1 MTKLTAKKIENAL
14 PRKKEY
20 KLHDGDGLFLR
31 VRPSGAKSWLF
42 SFSLPNDSKLIRMTL
57 GSVKN
62 ISLKEARARLPELH
76 DQVSQGIDPRY
87 ARAAKQAENT
97 SAITMQ
103 KLFNDWIEFVKLAG
117 EITPAWIKR
126 HEDRWRLHLRKKLGN
141 LFAKDVTR
149 AHLASALDVMTR
161 KGIKEETRKALT
173 TLNLMLDYGLT
184 RHSIESNPARM
195 LKPKDFAAS
204 ANRSRDRVLNLSELK
219 MLWQTLDRAI
229 YLKTTKEYKPAM
241 NPVITTAIK
250 LLILTGARRTE
261 VAAMR
266 WDELNIE
273 NSTWL
278 LPASRTKNR
287 QAHTVYLST
296 IAINFINDLRK
307 LTGHSEFVFDNGSGR
322 IHSDSLTSAIN
333 RLTKVPDDPK
343 SMKRAS
349 TAPLSDMKPFSVHDI
364 RRSAATAWGEYLKVK
379 PHVIEQMLNHQPLNK
394 LVAIYQR
401 ATYSE
406 EQKAAWLAWGEMVEH
421 QIMTDQGN
429 VTPIKMAANR

>member
-20 KLHDGDGLFLR
+20 KLHDGEGLFLR

-42 SFSLPNDSKLIRMTL
+42 SFSLPNDSTLIRMTL

-62 ISLKEARARLPELH
+62 ISLKEARAKLPELH
-76 DQVSQGIDPRY
+76 GQVSQGIDPRH

-97 SAITMQ
+97 STITMQ
-103 KLFNDWIEFVKLAG
+103 KLFSDWIEFVKLAG
-117 EITPAWIKR
+117 EITPTWIKR

-149 AHLASALDVMTR
+149 AHLASALDTMAR

-184 RHSIESNPARM
+184 RNSIESNPARM
-195 LKPKDFAAS
+195 LKPKDFTAS
-204 ANRSRDRVLNLSELK
+204 ANRSRDRVLNLPELR
-219 MLWQTLDRAI
+219 MLWQTLDRTI

-266 WDELNIE
+266 WNEVNLE
-273 NSTWL
+273 NGVWI
-278 LPASRTKNR
+278 LPAHRTKNR
-287 QAHTVYLST
+287 QIHSIYLSK
-296 IAINFINDLRK
+296 IAIHLINDLKK
-307 LTGHSEFVFDNGSGR
+307 LTGQSEFVFENGKGH
-322 IHSDSLTSAIN
+322 IHPDSLTSSIN
-333 RLTKVPDDPK
+333 RLIKIPNDPK
-343 SMKRAS
+343 KMKRSS

-364 RRSAATAWGEYLKVK
+364 RKSAATAWGEYLKAK

-401 ATYSE
+401 ATYAE
-406 EQKAAWLAWGEMVEH
+406 EQKAAWLAWGELIDH
-421 QIMTDQGN
+421 
-429 VTPIKMAANR
+429 